1 MSKKPETSDPEVPA
15 LVARLTPVAQIPSE
29 QRPKPVPPVARSGAE
44 TKAAMDRVNNDKTI
58 ENRIMTERGAR
69 FEPVPSDRNAAS
81 QGVNLF
87 DMTFSQYGEQR
98 FGGNPY
104 VRSRRRFDV

>member
-1 MSKKPETSDPEVPA
+1 MTKPETSEPEEVPA
-15 LVARLTPVAQIPSE
+15 LVARVQPAAQIPLE
-29 QRPKPVPPVARSGAE
+29 RPKPVPPVARSGAE

>member
-1 MSKKPETSDPEVPA
+1 MTKPETSEPEEVPA
-15 LVARLTPVAQIPSE
+15 LVARVQPAAQIPLE
-29 QRPKPVPPVARSGAE
+29 RPKPVPPQVKDGAT
-44 TKAAMDRVNNDKTI
+44 TKAQMDRINADKSL
-58 ENRIMTERGAR
+58 EYRIMNDRGAR